1 MLLLTYRAAMARS
14 LTVEE
19 WQEQTPEQEKPYWLA
34 LVWMDAH
41 GEQWAEVA
49 AMVHNTT
56 RTDANDCRSPQQW
69 LRLKRYRADA
79 EMTADQ
85 IEASRSAFAALA
97 LGGYS

>member
-1 MLLLTYRAAMARS
+1 MLLLTYRAAMTRG

-19 WQEQTPEQEKPYWLA
+19 WQEQTPEHEKPYWLA

-49 AMVHNTT
+49 AMQHNTT
-56 RTDANDCRSPQQW
+56 RTESGDCKSPQYW
-69 LRLKRYRADA
+69 LRLNRYRPGA

-85 IEASRSAFAALA
+85 IEASRAAFAALA